1 MYLNALLFLS
11 LSMSNMCMSMYVKL
25 YESAQ
30 MSYYVNVY
38 ICQSANILPVKEV
51 YLFIYVISSPWNSI
65 FLSDIFAR
73 IELFTNSYSVTTYL
87 DYVIDFFFFFCCVH
101 FGTYTQPL
109 HAMSSQIFIVRNL
122 LSVAFLQ
129 FTSLETSWCKRVVK

>member
-38 ICQSANILPVKEV
+38 ICQSANILPVKQV
-51 YLFIYVISSPWNSI
+51 YLFIHVISSPWNSI

-73 IELFTNSYSVTTYL
+73 IELFTNSYSVIFKVVYIFSKKAKRFYL
-87 DYVIDFFFFFCCVH
+87 QSIWNTKILKLHISKPLRMQTEHFKECV
-101 FGTYTQPL
+101 
-109 HAMSSQIFIVRNL
+109 
-122 LSVAFLQ
+122 
-129 FTSLETSWCKRVVK
+129 

>member
-1 MYLNALLFLS
+1 MYLNALLF

-38 ICQSANILPVKEV
+38 ICQSANILPVKQV
-51 YLFIYVISSPWNSI
+51 YLFIHVISSPWNSI

-87 DYVIDFFFFFCCVH
+87 DYVIDFFMLCTFWDLHSTTACHVKSDFYCKIFFICSFPTVH
-101 FGTYTQPL
+101 QLGNI
-109 HAMSSQIFIVRNL
+109 MV
-122 LSVAFLQ
+122 
-129 FTSLETSWCKRVVK
+129 